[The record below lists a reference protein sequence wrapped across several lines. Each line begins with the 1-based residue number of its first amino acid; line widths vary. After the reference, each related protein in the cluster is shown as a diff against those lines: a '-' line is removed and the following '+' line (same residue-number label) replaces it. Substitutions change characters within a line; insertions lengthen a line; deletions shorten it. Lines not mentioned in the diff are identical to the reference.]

1 MRITMKMRLGSVPG
15 RVAGIL
21 LALLVCLA
29 VEPAWS
35 QSPSRILPA
44 NGQRAMLTGYSDRVV
59 AFGREQRRLAPG
71 AVIYDTNNRTILP
84 GFLPQEA
91 DVVYT
96 TDNTGAVLR
105 IYLLTPQEQQ
115 RLDQAKR

>member
-1 MRITMKMRLGSVPG
+1 MKLGSGSVSARIVG
-15 RVAGIL
+15 VL
-21 LALLVCLA
+21 LALALVCFA

-35 QSPSRILPA
+35 QSRTLPA
-44 NGQRAMLTGYSDRVV
+44 NGKRATLTGYSDRVV

-84 GFLPQEA
+84 NFLPQEA

-96 TDNTGAVLR
+96 ADNTGAILR